1 LIELRSVCKVYGGV
15 TVVDHVNLS
24 IPQGVCYGLLGPNG
38 AGKST
43 CISILVGI
51 LAADSG
57 EVILEGKRLD
67 PKSKEQKKTIGF
79 VPQDLALYEE
89 LSALE
94 NLNFFGSL
102 YDLSGPLLEERIE
115 RVLTI
120 TGLADRK
127 GGPVRLFSGGMKR
140 RLNIG
145 IALLHDP
152 AFLVLDEPTVGVD
165 PQSRNLIFEAL
176 EQLVREGKTILYTT
190 HYMEEIERLCSRVA
204 IMDQGRVLADDT
216 LEALLRTLPESRTI
230 ELEFETIPSEEV
242 VRSLAQTVEWQPGSH
257 SIRAVGGA
265 ASGSLIDELQAIELE
280 LGPIKGVTTLKPTL
294 EQVFLNFTGR
304 RLRD

>member
-204 IMDQGRVLADDT
+204 FW
-216 LEALLRTLPESRTI
+216 RTI
-230 ELEFETIPSEEV
+230 LWK
-242 VRSLAQTVEWQPGSH
+242 RC
-257 SIRAVGGA
+257 
-265 ASGSLIDELQAIELE
+265 
-280 LGPIKGVTTLKPTL
+280 
-294 EQVFLNFTGR
+294 
-304 RLRD
+304 